1 MYSDKKPLG
10 RLTLSLSP
18 CQYLIAQI
26 QARNPWIQ
34 SKAFP
39 TLQLPSSPFKP
50 QVEENTIL
58 SEAFQ
63 SRALRL
69 VQVRSS

>member
-50 QVEENTIL
+50 QV
-58 SEAFQ
+58 
-63 SRALRL
+63 
-69 VQVRSS
+69 